1 MNRLVTGIIIGLAR
15 LHFAA
20 EFTPRVAPLPRKLG
34 LDLID
39 G

>member
-20 EFTPRVAPLPRKLG
+20 EFTLLVASLPRNLDLG
-34 LDLID
+34 LID